1 MNPFASLRA
10 TQLRHALR
18 VAERAALDAAQDA
31 AELADVAARVRDLD
45 ERRAAA
51 CERAAAHQYA
61 SAAAWLRDATQLR
74 AELDRLPRA

>member
-1 MNPFASLRA
+1 MNPFPSLRA

-18 VAERAALDAAQDA
+18 VAEREALDAAQDA

-45 ERRAAA
+45 DRRAAA

-61 SAAAWLRDATQLR
+61 SSAAWLRDVEQLR
-74 AELDRLPRA
+74 QELARLPRA